1 MNNFTNLILAAV
13 NQCNQQKL
21 LSTPLNQY
29 KTNIFQKHGNTF
41 YTIMLY
47 QAWQITCN
55 NVREAFNMLDLV
67 LLTPYTPY
75 GLHFTFWKN

>member
-1 MNNFTNLILAAV
+1 MA
-13 NQCNQQKL
+13 
-21 LSTPLNQY
+21 
-29 KTNIFQKHGNTF
+29 
-41 YTIMLY
+41 YTLIMLY

-75 GLHFTFWKN
+75 GLHFHFEKIKKM